1 MIEKNILKL
10 ISKNLDLSKEYF
22 DILSALRRL
31 EKIADRAV
39 SIANLLH
46 FAQVGGDMVQS
57 WYLCYNFCMKKAIN
71 KIKNYFSTNFEVLA
85 GIIIFIGII
94 ASGKDFYK
102 AIIFMLEF
110 IVIMEV
116 VKMVSDFIKKETLR
130 LRYVID
136 IFIIFLIRDVIILT
150 TNKNRDYFDISF
162 LLFVI
167 FVFFIFRILAIKFS
181 PGVIKISKD
190 TVIEYDDERPNKKVT
205 TTKESNSD
213 E

>member
-1 MIEKNILKL
+1 
-10 ISKNLDLSKEYF
+10 
-22 DILSALRRL
+22 
-31 EKIADRAV
+31 
-39 SIANLLH
+39 
-46 FAQVGGDMVQS
+46 
-57 WYLCYNFCMKKAIN
+57 MKKAIN
-71 KIKNYFSTNFEVLA
+71 KISNYFSSNFEVLVA
-85 GIIIFIGII
+85 TIIFLSII
-94 ASGKDFYK
+94 VAGHDFYK
-102 AIIFMLEF
+102 AIILMLEF

-116 VKMVSDFIKKETLR
+116 VKMISDFIKRETLR

-150 TNKNRDYFDISF
+150 TNKNRDYFDITF

-181 PGVIKISKD
+181 PGIIKISKD

>member
-1 MIEKNILKL
+1 
-10 ISKNLDLSKEYF
+10 
-22 DILSALRRL
+22 
-31 EKIADRAV
+31 
-39 SIANLLH
+39 
-46 FAQVGGDMVQS
+46 
-57 WYLCYNFCMKKAIN
+57 MKKAIN

-85 GIIIFIGII
+85 AIILFIGILVAGI
-94 ASGKDFYK
+94 DFYK
-102 AIIFMLEF
+102 AIILMLEF

-116 VKMVSDFIKKETLR
+116 VKMISDFIKRETLR

-150 TNKNRDYFDISF
+150 TNKNRDYFDITF

-181 PGVIKISKD
+181 PGIIKISKD
-190 TVIEYDDERPNKKVT
+190 TVIEYDDERPNKKVI

-213 E
+213 EQ

>member
-1 MIEKNILKL
+1 
-10 ISKNLDLSKEYF
+10 
-22 DILSALRRL
+22 
-31 EKIADRAV
+31 
-39 SIANLLH
+39 
-46 FAQVGGDMVQS
+46 
-57 WYLCYNFCMKKAIN
+57 
-71 KIKNYFSTNFEVLA
+71 
-85 GIIIFIGII
+85 
-94 ASGKDFYK
+94 
-102 AIIFMLEF
+102 MLEF

-116 VKMVSDFIKKETLR
+116 VKMISDFIKRETLR

-150 TNKNRDYFDISF
+150 TNKNRDYFDITF

-181 PGVIKISKD
+181 PGIIKISKD

-213 E
+213 EQ

>member
-1 MIEKNILKL
+1 
-10 ISKNLDLSKEYF
+10 
-22 DILSALRRL
+22 
-31 EKIADRAV
+31 
-39 SIANLLH
+39 
-46 FAQVGGDMVQS
+46 
-57 WYLCYNFCMKKAIN
+57 MKKAIN

-85 GIIIFIGII
+85 ATIIIIVIFVAGI
-94 ASGKDFYK
+94 DFYK
-102 AIIFMLEF
+102 AIILMLEF

-116 VKMVSDFIKKETLR
+116 VKMISDFIKKETLR

-190 TVIEYDDERPNKKVT
+190 TVIEYDDDRPNKSIQ
-205 TTKESNSD
+205 TTKESKTDD

>member
-1 MIEKNILKL
+1 
-10 ISKNLDLSKEYF
+10 
-22 DILSALRRL
+22 
-31 EKIADRAV
+31 
-39 SIANLLH
+39 
-46 FAQVGGDMVQS
+46 
-57 WYLCYNFCMKKAIN
+57 MKKAIN
-71 KIKNYFSTNFEVLA
+71 KIKHYFSTNFEVLA
-85 GIIIFIGII
+85 AIILFIGILVAGI
-94 ASGKDFYK
+94 DFYK
-102 AIIFMLEF
+102 AIILMLEF

-116 VKMVSDFIKKETLR
+116 VKMISDFIKRETLR

-150 TNKNRDYFDISF
+150 TNKNRDYFDITF

-181 PGVIKISKD
+181 PGIIKISKD

-213 E
+213 EQ